1 MPVFGELREGK
12 PTEKK
17 VRHQQNQRPLYYC
30 YYFDAV
36 AGQANLLG
44 DKNENRQH
52 KHFLLPCGHF
62 KQTNKHH
69 RSVLPAARL
78 RVRTLCRQGRIRK
91 VFPHSYS
98 LRQTRQ
104 DTCNKK
110 KQPTTTSRGTRQ
122 VKYRRTRPQPSRPSS
137 RYRRGRSRAV
147 RPQDI
152 VAAASKLRL
161 ICVFFFNLQYI
172 HTGTPFYSQE
182 HNPKMCIYIYIYFYI
197 VQNCMSKVGSIAC
210 YIPPTW

>member
-1 MPVFGELREGK
+1 MPLQAK
-12 PTEKK
+12 QTYSAKK
-17 VRHQQNQRPLYYC
+17 TSTGSTNTFYC
-30 YYFDAV
+30 RVDTS
-36 AGQANLLG
+36 N
-44 DKNENRQH
+44 
-52 KHFLLPCGHF
+52 

-137 RYRRGRSRAV
+137 RYRRSSIKIEAY
-147 RPQDI
+147 
-152 VAAASKLRL
+152 LRFFSSTSSTYIL
-161 ICVFFFNLQYI
+161 AHHFIAKSTTPKCVY
-172 HTGTPFYSQE
+172 T
-182 HNPKMCIYIYIYFYI
+182 YIYTSILY
-197 VQNCMSKVGSIAC
+197 KIAC
-210 YIPPTW
+210 QRWEVLRVTYHQRAKTQSLQTTDPSPVSPCRRPRVPPPEASGNLP